1 MSQYHEP
8 AAELSAETRNYI
20 RALASLR
27 EEVEAIDWYAQ
38 RIGPSTDPELSQVLR
53 HNMEEEMEHAAMALE
68 WLRRNMDGWDDPLRT
83 YLFTSRPLLEVEEA
97 AEAEED
103 GSSQT
108 DLGIGRPG
116 KE

>member
-8 AAELSAETRNYI
+8 AGELSPETRNYA
-20 RALASLR
+20 RALHSLQ

-38 RIGPSTDPELSQVLR
+38 RIGPSTDPELAQVLR

-68 WLRRNMDGWDDPLRT
+68 WLRRNMDGWDEPLRT

-97 AEAEED
+97 AEAED
-103 GSSQT
+103 SGA
-108 DLGIGRPG
+108 D
-116 KE
+116 